1 MTTAFQSGAF
11 QDDSF
16 QIDAAA
22 GAITG
27 TITAT
32 QANNTAS
39 VTGAEKFSASI
50 TAAQANNT
58 AAVTGA
64 EKFSGS
70 ITATQATNTASLTGA
85 EKFVGTV
92 SATQAS
98 NTASLSGTVTGGSFS
113 GSINAFQAD
122 NTGSLTGG
130 VANPVS
136 GTITA
141 QQDDNTAVLRG
152 SVPDDTI
159 QMVHGWSPKRREKGS
174 YWDKLLSAPV
184 AKYVE
189 ALPEEVAEVIEAEA
203 TQKFESPKLSKA
215 QAERDMRRAMDEI
228 GFAYKQAYQQ
238 IYLELVAEMRQAQ
251 EDEQIAHIIAA
262 LI

>member
-1 MTTAFQSGAF
+1 MTTAFQSGSF

-16 QIDAAA
+16 QIDAAG

-39 VTGAEKFSASI
+39 VTGAELFSASI

-64 EKFSGS
+64 EIFSGS
-70 ITATQATNTASLTGA
+70 ITATQDANTASVTGS
-85 EKFVGTV
+85 EIFSGSIGT
-92 SATQAS
+92 TQAD
-98 NTASLSGTVTGGSFS
+98 NTASLSGTVTGGVLS

-122 NTGSLTGG
+122 NTGSLTGLVG
-130 VANPVS
+130 NPTS

-141 QQDDNTAVLRG
+141 QQDDNAG
-152 SVPDDTI
+152 FIQASVPDNKI
-159 QMVHGWSPKRREKGS
+159 EMVHGWSPKRREKGS

-184 AKYVE
+184 ARYVE
-189 ALPEEVAEVIEAEA
+189 ELPEEVAQVIEAEA
-203 TQKFESPKLSKA
+203 TQKIESPKLSKA
-215 QAERDMRRAMDEI
+215 QAERDMRRSLDEL

-238 IYLELVAEMRQAQ
+238 IYLELVAEMQQAQ
-251 EDEQIAHIIAA
+251 EDEHIAHIVAM
-262 LI
+262 LL